1 MKKHTCSIYKD
12 RPDVCEVY
20 PFEYPE
26 DDFYFEDCQ
35 YMKDGKPYKPNTSIE
50 EQNKYCIECGMC
62 CFFMTPMRMSHFKA
76 IKFGSKDW
84 WFENATRCPK
94 LEIDGKLEPQDRN
107 KTFPFKEDI
116 MKVLEKKT

>member
-12 RPDVCEVY
+12 RPEVCKVY

-35 YMKDGKPYKPNTSIE
+35 YMENGKPHMPDTSIE

-76 IKFGSKDW
+76 VKFGSKDW
-84 WFENATRCPK
+84 WFENATRCPM
-94 LEIDGKLEPQDRN
+94 LEIDGKLESRDTN
-107 KTFPFKEDI
+107 KTFPFKEEI
-116 MKVLEKKT
+116 MKVLKKE

>member
-62 CFFMTPMRMSHFKA
+62 CFFMTPMRMAHFKA
-76 IKFGSKDW
+76 IKF
-84 WFENATRCPK
+84 
-94 LEIDGKLEPQDRN
+94 
-107 KTFPFKEDI
+107 
-116 MKVLEKKT
+116 